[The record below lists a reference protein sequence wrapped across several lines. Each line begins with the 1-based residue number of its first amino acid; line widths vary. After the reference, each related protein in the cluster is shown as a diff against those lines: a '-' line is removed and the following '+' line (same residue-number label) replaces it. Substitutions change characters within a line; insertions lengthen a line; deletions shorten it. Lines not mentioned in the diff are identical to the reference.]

1 IHNLHYYLNLMAT
14 VRSAIEQDT
23 FARFRKDF
31 YSKLEHE

>member
-1 IHNLHYYLNLMAT
+1 MADI
-14 VRSAIEQDT
+14 RQAIEEDN